1 MSEAGLTA
9 GNAPNGKSQL
19 ALAGE
24 IEGSEEHQRVMR
36 ATDLLEENMR
46 LKARQTKLQ
55 DQLESLKHQL
65 LAERSARQGLGAELS
80 DMTER
85 LRRTKDQVDKQK
97 KEYNEVSLRLCAV
110 TAERDD
116 LESKVSEVWRNMAAM
131 EETVRVKELENKKL
145 REALDNERKEREA
158 QEVLMNAM
166 VSQITALERQ
176 VGVSEGAEE
185 LHRRLSED
193 ALCRVG
199 KEVQRVAR
207 RLERVADMYSAS
219 SLNWD
224 LDQKPLLLLADDDDI
239 DRGVNIHKGDDDDGD
254 DDDNDVA
261 VAVAGDG
268 LNKSDVEK
276 MTPNDSLSKRK
287 KRLLGPIYQALRHLE
302 RQLQMQHEEKR
313 TTQHERRVLESHIAA
328 LKDELH
334 HLGNDGDDVRERL
347 LRSEAQRA
355 QVTET
360 LQKTRQAWEHEAA
373 QVTETRRK
381 AASLLHCIDDWCVI
395 EQRISD
401 MTEELRQLRSAVEEG
416 HRTHKAYVIQK
427 EGEIDAMIDL
437 HQREA
442 NIQKNQL
449 EQVRHECE
457 RFKRAVASA
466 VMDSSPVS
474 ADGAPAGMQREHDA
488 FRVKYREL
496 LRYMEEELE
505 PLIAEQAKALQEE
518 RKRADEL
525 QRANGALRLEMKLMN
540 TAPGDGGGRLSL
552 FEALVL
558 TLRVLS
564 GAMADMR
571 EMSQQRRALTRYILA
586 YEHMFGTL
594 NLCREST
601 WPRSVL
607 RFRRAVVAV
616 LAAQRLIAFRKAPW
630 CSGGVIPSVERGTA
644 RIRLPPET
652 SCLVIG
658 GLIRLPPVGSDD
670 TAEEFL
676 GEEAGTKREEKNAVT
691 FVAERDLRLPAM
703 NNMASTNSLGE
714 VTVQGQALRGF
725 MDSLLAFVTVPSAIW
740 PLRNVK
746 EPLWRQ
752 LATGLRSLR
761 RVSRQDGGQ
770 YALEKPRLLLH
781 LPPRVPLRSE
791 WGEAPPILSQAA
803 SNTQWSAIYNRED
816 SHALVQ
822 PTARE
827 LSDALRRAQ
836 ETDGENASTAYPAPQ
851 PTAYHAEEALS
862 LEEAIRQSLLR
873 DAKFSSDT
881 QEIQSGSGFASEVL
895 NVIRALDQR
904 VVGALER
911 QAKLA
916 ERRPHR

>member
-1 MSEAGLTA
+1 
-9 GNAPNGKSQL
+9 
-19 ALAGE
+19 
-24 IEGSEEHQRVMR
+24 MR
-36 ATDLLEENMR
+36 ITDLLEENMR
-46 LKARQTKLQ
+46 LRARQTKLQ

-65 LAERSARQGLGAELS
+65 LAERSARQGIGAELS

-97 KEYNEVSLRLCAV
+97 KEYSEISLRLCAM
-110 TAERDD
+110 TAERDE
-116 LESKVSEVWRNMAAM
+116 LESKVSEVWRNMAAV
-131 EETVRVKELENKKL
+131 EETVRVRELENKKL
-145 REALDNERKEREA
+145 REAFNNERKEREA

-166 VSQITALERQ
+166 VAQITALERQ
-176 VGVSEGAEE
+176 VGVSEDAEE
-185 LHRRLSED
+185 RHRRLSED
-193 ALCRVG
+193 ALCSVK
-199 KEVQRVAR
+199 KEVQHVAR
-207 RLERVADMYSAS
+207 RLERLTDMCSAS

-224 LDQKPLLLLADDDDI
+224 LDQKPLLLLADDDNI
-239 DRGVNIHKGDDDDGD
+239 DRGVNIHKGDDDD

-261 VAVAGDG
+261 AAVAGDG
-268 LNKSDVEK
+268 LNKSDAEK

-287 KRLLGPIYQALRHLE
+287 KRLFGPIYQALRHLE
-302 RQLQMQHEEKR
+302 RQLQIQHEEKR
-313 TTQHERRVLESHIAA
+313 TTQHARRVLESHIAA
-328 LKDELH
+328 LKDEMH

-360 LQKTRQAWEHEAA
+360 LQKTRQAWEQEAT

-381 AASLLHCIDDWCVI
+381 AASLLHCMDDWCVI

-401 MTEELRQLRSAVEEG
+401 MSEELRELRSAVEEG

-427 EGEIDAMIDL
+427 EREIDAMMDS
-437 HQREA
+437 HQREE

-457 RFKRAVASA
+457 RFKRAVATA

-474 ADGAPAGMQREHDA
+474 ADGAPAEMQREHEA

-496 LRYMEEELE
+496 LRYMENELE
-505 PLIAEQAKALQEE
+505 PLLEEQAKALQEE

-525 QRANGALRLEMKLMN
+525 QRANGALRLEMNLMN
-540 TAPGDGGGRLSL
+540 TVSGDGGGRLSL

-564 GAMADMR
+564 GAMADIR
-571 EMSQQRRALTRYILA
+571 EMSQQRAALTRYILA
-586 YEHMFGTL
+586 YEHMFGAL

-601 WPRSVL
+601 WPRSLL

-616 LAAQRLIAFRKAPW
+616 LAAQRLIAFRRAPW

-658 GLIRLPPVGSDD
+658 GLVRLPPVRSDD
-670 TAEEFL
+670 SAEEFL
-676 GEEAGTKREEKNAVT
+676 REEAGTKREKKNAVA
-691 FVAERDLRLPAM
+691 FVAERDLQLPAM
-703 NNMASTNSLGE
+703 NNMANKNSLYE
-714 VTVQGQALRGF
+714 AAVQCQALRGF

-740 PLRNVK
+740 PLRNVR
-746 EPLWRQ
+746 EPLWRR

-781 LPPRVPLRSE
+781 LPPRAPLRSE
-791 WGEAPPILSQAA
+791 WGESPPSLLQAT
-803 SNTQWSAIYNRED
+803 SNTQRSTIYNRE
-816 SHALVQ
+816 SPHTLVQ
-822 PTARE
+822 PIARE
-827 LSDALRRAQ
+827 VSGGLRRVQ
-836 ETDGENASTAYPAPQ
+836 ESDGENASTAYPAPQ
-851 PTAYHAEEALS
+851 PTAYHEEEALG

-873 DAKFSSDT
+873 DAQFSSDT

-911 QAKLA
+911 QAKLG
-916 ERRPHR
+916 ECRPHR